1 MILYDFIKE
10 NKLEMYIRYSQKT
23 HRLEGGLFI
32 PYYLLEDFIE
42 IAQDFLTDNWSDD
55 ECKALLQENYI
66 LFQGI
71 LDLIDYQEWENN
83 ERPLK
88 EYRDLFYENEFGVNE
103 YDYAMAQYEKENEQ

>member
-23 HRLEGGLFI
+23 HRLEGRLFI